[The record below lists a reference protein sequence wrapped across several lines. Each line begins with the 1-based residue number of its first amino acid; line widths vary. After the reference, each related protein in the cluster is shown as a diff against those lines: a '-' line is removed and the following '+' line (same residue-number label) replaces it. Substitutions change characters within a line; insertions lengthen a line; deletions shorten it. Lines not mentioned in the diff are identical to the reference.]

1 MCEPKLASP
10 RGHRR
15 RADARA
21 RRAAPRRASP
31 GRASP
36 QIYPPIRREPAG
48 DDIITGWMV
57 RAGRGAH
64 SVLKATF
71 MALEAG
77 DVSLAG
83 VVLEAHEVWPVECSL
98 YADATANGHR

>member
-1 MCEPKLASP
+1 MVGVV
-10 RGHRR
+10 RGVTRGVRAEAGVVAGTRATRR
-15 RADARA
+15 RAGAPSGAAKGVARA
-21 RRAAPRRASP
+21 HRPRF
-31 GRASP
+31 
-36 QIYPPIRREPAG
+36 IPPIRREPAG

-83 VVLEAHEVWPVECSL
+83 VVLEAHEV
-98 YADATANGHR
+98 

>member
-1 MCEPKLASP
+1 VVGVV
-10 RGHRR
+10 RGVTRGVRAEAGVTAGTRATCR
-15 RADARA
+15 RAGAPSGAAQGVARA
-21 RRAAPRRASP
+21 RIAPFLSR
-31 GRASP
+31 
-36 QIYPPIRREPAG
+36 IRGEPAG

-83 VVLEAHEVWPVECSL
+83 VVLEAHEV
-98 YADATANGHR
+98 

>member
-10 RGHRR
+10 RGHGR
-15 RADARA
+15 RADARVH
-21 RRAAPRRASP
+21 RAAPRRALP

-83 VVLEAHEVWPVECSL
+83 VVLEAHEV
-98 YADATANGHR
+98 

>member
-1 MCEPKLASP
+1 MVGVV
-10 RGHRR
+10 RGVTRGVRAEAGVTAGTRATCR
-15 RADARA
+15 RAGAPSG
-21 RRAAPRRASP
+21 AARASP

-83 VVLEAHEVWPVECSL
+83 VVLEAHEV
-98 YADATANGHR
+98 

>member
-1 MCEPKLASP
+1 MVGVV
-10 RGHRR
+10 RGVTRGVRAEAGVTAGTRATCR
-15 RADARA
+15 RADAPGGAAKGVARA
-21 RRAAPRRASP
+21 RIAPDF
-31 GRASP
+31 
-36 QIYPPIRREPAG
+36 PPIRREPAG

-77 DVSLAG
+77 DMSLAG
-83 VVLEAHEVWPVECSL
+83 VVLEAHEV
-98 YADATANGHR
+98 

>member
-1 MCEPKLASP
+1 MVGVV
-10 RGHRR
+10 RGVTRGVRAEAGVTAGTRATCR
-15 RADARA
+15 RAGAPSG
-21 RRAAPRRASP
+21 AAQASP

-83 VVLEAHEVWPVECSL
+83 VVLEAHEV
-98 YADATANGHR
+98 

>member
-10 RGHRR
+10 RGHGR

-21 RRAAPRRASP
+21 HRAAPRRRRP
-31 GRASP
+31 GAHRP
-36 QIYPPIRREPAG
+36 RFPPIRREPAG

-83 VVLEAHEVWPVECSL
+83 VVLEAHEV
-98 YADATANGHR
+98 

>member
-1 MCEPKLASP
+1 MPT
-10 RGHRR
+10 RGRTERR
-15 RADARA
+15 RRG
-21 RRAAPRRASP
+21 RRPGAHRPRF
-31 GRASP
+31 
-36 QIYPPIRREPAG
+36 IPPIRREPAG

-83 VVLEAHEVWPVECSL
+83 VVLEAHEV
-98 YADATANGHR
+98 

>member
-10 RGHRR
+10 RGHGR

-21 RRAAPRRASP
+21 HRAAPRRASP

-36 QIYPPIRREPAG
+36 HFYPPIGEPAG

-83 VVLEAHEVWPVECSL
+83 VVLEAHEV
-98 YADATANGHR
+98 

>member
-1 MCEPKLASP
+1 MVGVV
-10 RGHRR
+10 RGVTRGVRAEAGVTVGTRATCR
-15 RADARA
+15 RAGAPSGAAQGVARA
-21 RRAAPRRASP
+21 RIAPFLSR
-31 GRASP
+31 
-36 QIYPPIRREPAG
+36 IRGEPAG

-83 VVLEAHEVWPVECSL
+83 VVLEAHEV
-98 YADATANGHR
+98 

>member
-1 MCEPKLASP
+1 MPT
-10 RGHRR
+10 RR
-15 RADARA
+15 RTE
-21 RRAAPRRASP
+21 RRREGRRLGAHRPRF
-31 GRASP
+31 
-36 QIYPPIRREPAG
+36 IPPIRREPAG
-48 DDIITGWMV
+48 DDIITGWIV

-83 VVLEAHEVWPVECSL
+83 VVLEAHEV
-98 YADATANGHR
+98 